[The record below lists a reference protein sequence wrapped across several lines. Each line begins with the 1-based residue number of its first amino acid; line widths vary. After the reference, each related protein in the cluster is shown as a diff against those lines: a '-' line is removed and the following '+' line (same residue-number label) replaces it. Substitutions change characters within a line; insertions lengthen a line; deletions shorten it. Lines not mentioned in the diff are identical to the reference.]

1 MSVEVLVVLGV
12 AVAIA
17 ALVQGTSGLGFAL
30 IVAPVAG
37 LLAPGILPV
46 ALLMLMIPLNVYV
59 AWRERAAIDFRGV
72 GWISLARIVS
82 TPLGVWLLAV
92 VPPDRLGPLVGVM
105 TVLAAAASLLT
116 PAFTP
121 SVPALL
127 GAGVITGLSE
137 TATGIGGP
145 PLALVYQ
152 HETPSTLRSTVAT
165 CFLIGEVA
173 SLVLLGFQGR
183 VGVQHLQAAGWLM
196 PPLVAGLAVSALL
209 HRRVSSG
216 PMRTFVLVFA
226 VISGIVLVV
235 RG

>member
-1 MSVEVLVVLGV
+1 MKT
-12 AVAIA
+12 
-17 ALVQGTSGLGFAL
+17 ALQ
-30 IVAPVAG
+30 
-37 LLAPGILPV
+37 
-46 ALLMLMIPLNVYV
+46 
-59 AWRERAAIDFRGV
+59 
-72 GWISLARIVS
+72 
-82 TPLGVWLLAV
+82 
-92 VPPDRLGPLVGVM
+92 

-165 CFLIGEVA
+165 CFLIGEVG

>member
-92 VPPDRLGPLVGVM
+92 VPPDRLGRSS
-105 TVLAAAASLLT
+105 AS
-116 PAFTP
+116 
-121 SVPALL
+121 
-127 GAGVITGLSE
+127 
-137 TATGIGGP
+137 
-145 PLALVYQ
+145 
-152 HETPSTLRSTVAT
+152 
-165 CFLIGEVA
+165 
-173 SLVLLGFQGR
+173 
-183 VGVQHLQAAGWLM
+183 
-196 PPLVAGLAVSALL
+196 
-209 HRRVSSG
+209 
-216 PMRTFVLVFA
+216 
-226 VISGIVLVV
+226 
-235 RG
+235 